1 MEKGLVERDRVGL
14 QDQVL
19 LEDYTNENAFIDN
32 LKKRFQEN
40 FIYVSCMKFNKFI
53 DWFHPFVCF
62 QTYIGQVLISV
73 NPYKEL
79 PIYTE
84 NDEKEYRK
92 RHFFEAPPHV

>member
-1 MEKGLVERDRVGL
+1 MERGLHDRDRVGL

-19 LEDYTNENAFIDN
+19 LEDYHSEDAFIDN
-32 LKKRFQEN
+32 LRKRFQEN
-40 FIYVSCMKFNKFI
+40 LIY
-53 DWFHPFVCF
+53 
-62 QTYIGQVLISV
+62 TYIGHVLISV

-84 NDEKEYRK
+84 SDVKEYRK